1 MVLKMEAKA
10 AELHAKLNNYLWQSA
25 STTEVGTSNVVTT
38 PSATVPMTSGELE
51 GNQDVVVSN
60 GSNNQ
65 VETTTVRS
73 EAQVNNVLD
82 NIAKQ
87 FNLSRNEVTN
97 IIKSMTGKT
106 FEDLLNLETA
116 EYNKLTK
123 GLELILKDCVIDN
136 KIDADILQ
144 QAIRDYSVATQTG
157 WSLEGFYNQQKN
169 VKKSSIQERLIA
181 TGCLEGPLDPNDPNY
196 EQKMEVAIENFFQ
209 KTLLSKINENTPQK
223 ERERIYKG
231 QLQTFGRLLV
241 NTPNGR
247 DKELLGAAIDKL
259 YRSNIVSAAKAG
271 LQSLDSEEA
280 RANFAG
286 HIDYEE
292 AVMTE
297 SEYET
302 GVLMTRD
309 DAKEL
314 AQLIYG
320 NVDIE
325 ELRKDMEEMREA
337 AETFFSEYNQNIA
350 EIEEKI
356 KNGEKLTEE
365 ELYIIRQR
373 DVLYTDRYSGMIT
386 GVAGNNNST
395 VIPDIKGILSDINWD
410 TYEIGKVAGNDF
422 YKNVLTGSVKSAN
435 SLPNSKEKQEIIS
448 ALKETLGENYDE
460 IAISIKTGKEPNL
473 YEPQLLS
480 TNLKNN
486 TQTITNA
493 QPTVEKYTSSLAPK
507 TETCDF
513 TRPQV
518 LQQNLTKIEDK
529 EEANKV
535 TTAEKEKDF
544 TEAVKKGS
552 TREILTKAKDLKIS
566 NFELSF
572 TLLREK
578 VTDLGVKV
586 FDRLGKPAQVLAFNK
601 INNNEGAIAAAKV
614 MDAEQLE
621 KVDCVS
627 FYLDEQVD
635 KIKEE
640 KQEKMA

>member
-25 STTEVGTSNVVTT
+25 FSTEVGTSNAVTST
-38 PSATVPMTSGELE
+38 SAAVPMAAA
-51 GNQDVVVSN
+51 SN
-60 GSNNQ
+60 VPANEDTIVTNNTQ
-65 VETTTVRS
+65 NYVEATTIRS
-73 EAQVNNVLD
+73 EQEVNRVLD
-82 NIAKQ
+82 NIANH

-97 IIKSMTGKT
+97 IIKSMTRKT

-123 GLELILKDCVIDN
+123 GLELILKDCVVDN
-136 KIDADILQ
+136 KIDANILQ

-169 VKKSSIQERLIA
+169 VKKSTIQERLVA
-181 TGCLEGPLDPNDPNY
+181 TGCLSAPLDPNDPNY
-196 EQKMEVAIENFFQ
+196 EAKMEVAIENFFK
-209 KTLLSKINENTPQK
+209 KTLLSKINENTPQA
-223 ERERIYKG
+223 ERERIYKA

-241 NTPNGR
+241 NTPAGR

-271 LQSLDSEEA
+271 IQSMDSEDA

-286 HIDYEE
+286 YIDYEE

-302 GVLMTRD
+302 GVLMTRE
-309 DAKEL
+309 DAREL
-314 AQLIYG
+314 ANIIFG
-320 NVDIE
+320 NINYE
-325 ELRKDMEEMREA
+325 EVQTRMEEAREA
-337 AETFFSEYNQNIA
+337 AETFFAEYAENIA

-356 KNGEKLTEE
+356 RNGQKLTKEE
-365 ELYIIRQR
+365 EYIIRQR
-373 DVLYTDRYSGMIT
+373 DVLHTDRYSGMIT
-386 GVAGNNNST
+386 GIAGSNNST
-395 VIPDIKGILSDINWD
+395 VLPNIEGILGELNWD
-410 TYEIGKVAGNDF
+410 TFEIGKNAGNDF
-422 YKNVLTGSVKSAN
+422 YKDVLTGVVESVNK
-435 SLPNSKEKQEIIS
+435 LPESVSKKELV
-448 ALKETLGENYDE
+448 ATLKGTFRENYDE
-460 IAISIKTGKEPNL
+460 ISNYINTGKEPNL

-480 TNLKNN
+480 PNFSNN
-486 TQTITNA
+486 NQAVIVESAKETYITA
-493 QPTVEKYTSSLAPK
+493 LAPK
-507 TETCDF
+507 TESCDN
-513 TRPQV
+513 TRVEV
-518 LQQNLTKIEDK
+518 LKQSLKLIEDG
-529 EEANKV
+529 KV
-535 TTAEKEKDF
+535 EKISKVEKEKDF

-552 TREILTKAKDLKIS
+552 SREILAKAKDLKIS

-578 VTDLGVKV
+578 VTDLGVQI
-586 FDRLGKPAQVLAFNK
+586 FDRLGRPAQVLAFNK

-640 KQEKMA
+640 KEEKMA

>member
-1 MVLKMEAKA
+1 MVLEMEAKA

-25 STTEVGTSNVVTT
+25 FSTEVGTSNAVTST
-38 PSATVPMTSGELE
+38 SAAVPMAAA
-51 GNQDVVVSN
+51 SN
-60 GSNNQ
+60 VPANEDTIVTNNTQ
-65 VETTTVRS
+65 NYVEATTIRS
-73 EAQVNNVLD
+73 EQEVNRVLD
-82 NIAKQ
+82 NIANH

-97 IIKSMTGKT
+97 IIKSMTRKT

-123 GLELILKDCVIDN
+123 GLELILKDCVVDN
-136 KIDADILQ
+136 KIDANILQ

-169 VKKSSIQERLIA
+169 VKKSTIQERLVA
-181 TGCLEGPLDPNDPNY
+181 TGCLSAPLDPNDPNY
-196 EQKMEVAIENFFQ
+196 EAKMEVAIENFFK
-209 KTLLSKINENTPQK
+209 KTLLSKINENTPQA
-223 ERERIYKG
+223 ERERIYKA

-241 NTPNGR
+241 NTPAGR

-271 LQSLDSEEA
+271 IQSMDSEDA

-286 HIDYEE
+286 YIDYEE

-302 GVLMTRD
+302 GVLMTRE
-309 DAKEL
+309 DAREL
-314 AQLIYG
+314 ANIIFG
-320 NVDIE
+320 NINYE
-325 ELRKDMEEMREA
+325 EVQTRMEEAREA
-337 AETFFSEYNQNIA
+337 AETFFAEYAENIA

-356 KNGEKLTEE
+356 RNGQKLTKEE
-365 ELYIIRQR
+365 EYIIRQR
-373 DVLYTDRYSGMIT
+373 DVLHTDRYSGMIT
-386 GVAGNNNST
+386 GIAGSNNST
-395 VIPDIKGILSDINWD
+395 VLPNIEGILGELNWD
-410 TYEIGKVAGNDF
+410 TFEIGKNAGNDF
-422 YKNVLTGSVKSAN
+422 YKDVLTGVVESVNK
-435 SLPNSKEKQEIIS
+435 LPESVSKKELV
-448 ALKETLGENYDE
+448 ATLKGTFRENYDE
-460 IAISIKTGKEPNL
+460 ISNYINTGKEPNL

-480 TNLKNN
+480 PNFSNN
-486 TQTITNA
+486 NQAVIVESAKETYITA
-493 QPTVEKYTSSLAPK
+493 LAPK
-507 TETCDF
+507 TESCDN
-513 TRPQV
+513 TRVEV
-518 LQQNLTKIEDK
+518 LKQSLKLIEDG
-529 EEANKV
+529 KV
-535 TTAEKEKDF
+535 EKISKVEKEKDF

-552 TREILTKAKDLKIS
+552 SREILAKAKDLKIS

-578 VTDLGVKV
+578 VTDLGVQI
-586 FDRLGKPAQVLAFNK
+586 FDRLGRPAQVLAFNK

-640 KQEKMA
+640 KEEKMA